1 MIFAMFHTH
10 LVKIGG
16 VHLRRLNDPLIDIGI
31 DAKIWTQVVRD
42 NEEDIW
48 LCQAAAHVQKE
59 DGEKGMKKH

>member
-48 LCQAAAHVQKE
+48 LCQAAAHV
-59 DGEKGMKKH
+59 